1 MKRNA
6 IEKLISW
13 KQGGYRKPL
22 FLSGI
27 RGCGKTYLAMDFAKS
42 FFEGILYLN
51 FEQKNAKSEA
61 LLSGLSKFH
70 TLDAMTAYIYRL
82 FDVPPEY
89 RRNFLV
95 VLDEVCDEKVLWN
108 FLLAVAEEPDDSCV
122 LVISS
127 RMPALS
133 GAINH
138 ITLYPLT
145 FDEFLVAAGQEW
157 YSEVIKGHFQTGH
170 RIPGIV
176 HEELVDRF
184 DDYLCTGGMPAAVN
198 EYLCF
203 EATENLPELHQGYLG
218 HVLYDIRKHHE
229 EGEALKMRQVLEVL
243 PAQLAKENQKF
254 QYRLIR
260 KGATGA
266 LYEDAISALCQEH
279 FICLCRKQ
287 GKEAVFKIFPA
298 DIGFLY
304 ALSSRGIYDKTENRV
319 FRRQLLDCY
328 VMQTLAACG
337 YQAKFWESPSQARID
352 FLIDQNGC
360 QIPIE
365 VKTAEN
371 ARSKSAGVYRAEHE
385 IPYSIK
391 ISYHNFDFSD
401 GVRTIPY
408 YAIFCL

>member
-6 IEKLISW
+6 VEKLIGW
-13 KQGGYRKPL
+13 KQGGERRPL
-22 FLSGI
+22 FLSGV

-51 FEQKNAKSEA
+51 FEQKNMQSSA
-61 LLSGLSKFH
+61 LLAGLPKLH
-70 TLDAMTAYIYRL
+70 TIDALTAHIFRL
-82 FDVPPEY
+82 FDVPLEY
-89 RRNFLV
+89 RGNILV
-95 VLDEVCDEKVLWN
+95 VLDEACDERALWD
-108 FLLAVAEEPDDSCV
+108 FLVAAANEPGDTCL

-127 RMPALS
+127 RMPPLPQTVLQ
-133 GAINH
+133 

-145 FDEFLVAAGQEW
+145 FDEFLVATGQEW
-157 YSEVIKGHFQTGH
+157 YSEVIKGHFQTCH

-203 EATENLPELHQGYLG
+203 ETADNLPEIHQGYLG
-218 HVLYDIRKHHE
+218 HVLHDIRKHHE

-260 KGATGA
+260 KGATCA
-266 LYEDAISALCQEH
+266 LYEDAIAALCGEH
-279 FICLCRKQ
+279 FIWLCRKQ
-287 GKEAVFKIFPA
+287 GREEMFKIFPA
-298 DIGFLY
+298 DIGLLY
-304 ALSSRGIYDKTENRV
+304 ALSGRGIGDKAKDRV

-337 YQAKFWESPSQARID
+337 HTARFWESSSQARID
-352 FLIDQNGC
+352 FLVDLEGC
-360 QIPIE
+360 PVPIE

-371 ARSKSAGVYRAEHE
+371 ARSKSVGVYRSEHE

-391 ISYHNFDFSD
+391 ISYHNFDFSN
-401 GVRTIPY
+401 GVRSIPY